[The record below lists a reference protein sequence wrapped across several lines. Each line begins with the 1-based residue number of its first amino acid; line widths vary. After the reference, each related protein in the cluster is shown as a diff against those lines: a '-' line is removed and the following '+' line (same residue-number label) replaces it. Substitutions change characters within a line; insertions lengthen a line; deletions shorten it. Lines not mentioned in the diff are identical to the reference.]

1 MASKPPKQ
9 KKSHLYSR
17 ELESFVGSIN
27 ADIYRDIELEAAA
40 LNENLSNRRERERAG
55 RPPKGLITI
64 KRARADIFRL
74 FTRCHQSSVPPPLNL
89 LEAMA
94 HAWRLNSS
102 AQKVRTVQRRAA
114 QMQKAAEIEA
124 ENLDWEGGIFIWGIN
139 PSALGKESK
148 TDKNTITDWRENSSD
163 YRQAVVDAIS
173 ARLTA
178 GLLRDDEI
186 AAAAK
191 KKAATLP

>member
-1 MASKPPKQ
+1 MASKLPKQ

-40 LNENLSNRRERERAG
+40 LNENLSNRRERERVG

-74 FTRCHQSSVPPPLNL
+74 LTRCHQSSVPPPLNL

-94 HAWRLNSS
+94 HAWQLNPS
-102 AQKVRTVQRRAA
+102 AQKVRTVQRRTE

-124 ENLDWEGGIFIWGIN
+124 ENLVWVGSKSEFGIK
-139 PSALGKESK
+139 PSALGKASD
-148 TDKNTITDWRENSSD
+148 TDKKTIIAWRENSSD
-163 YRQAVVDAIS
+163 YRQAIVDVWA
-173 ARLTA
+173 AK
-178 GLLRDDEI
+178 I
-186 AAAAK
+186 AASLSNNPGYRKTSAD
-191 KKAATLP
+191 